1 MKRLSIRKQLL
12 TLFVPSLLGL
22 CIVSAVLS
30 SWLVSGFSGDAFDRD
45 LINSADSVVG
55 RLRWKDDKVV
65 VDLPPAAQAILKHD
79 ESDKFYYSVL
89 GIDGQR
95 ISGDSNM
102 PDPSRDLEVN
112 VPKVLTATIDG
123 QIVKLVEIKAAL
135 DEAEGQNVIVQVA
148 ETTNFRTRFQDR
160 MFLSIALPQ
169 LLAVLLGLWAVWYGV
184 AKILTPLRML
194 QQELA
199 NRSQADLSPL
209 SDAGTPEEVYP
220 LVVTLNHL
228 LNRLRDDIKAHQ
240 RFIAN
245 AAHQL
250 RTPLA
255 GLKTYSSI
263 GSEMTEADEL
273 KHIVK
278 ELDQGID
285 RASRIVAQLL
295 ALARTDASEPADL
308 TSRNSVDLNFL
319 VSDVVTDLIGQAI
332 RKNIELTFESSQMPA
347 TIYGDKSG
355 LRHLITNLIEN
366 SVLYTDNGGKVV
378 VGLSQNGSVVL
389 RVADTGPGIP
399 IDERERVFERFYR
412 LEGTNGNGSGLGL
425 SIVKE
430 VAKAH
435 KATVSIQST
444 STGCGTL
451 VLVEFPSVRN

>member
-12 TLFVPSLLGL
+12 TLFVPSLLCL
-22 CIVSAVLS
+22 YMVSALIS

-55 RLRWKDDKVV
+55 RLRMKDGKVV

-79 ESDKFYYSVL
+79 ESDKFYYCVL
-89 GIDGQR
+89 GMDGQLF
-95 ISGDSNM
+95 SGDANI
-102 PDPSRDLEVN
+102 PKPSIDLEVN

-123 QIVKLVEIKAAL
+123 NKVKLVEIKASL
-135 DEAEGQNVIVQVA
+135 DEADGKNVIVQVA
-148 ETTNFRTRFQDR
+148 ETTNFRTRFQER
-160 MFLSIALPQ
+160 MFLSIAVPQ
-169 LLAVLLGLWAVWYGV
+169 LLAILLGLWAVWYGV
-184 AKILTPLRML
+184 AKILTPLRIL
-194 QQELA
+194 QHELA
-199 NRSQADLSPL
+199 NRSQTDLSGL
-209 SDAGTPEEVYP
+209 SDDGTPEEVYP
-220 LVVTLNHL
+220 LVMTLNHL
-228 LNRLRDDIKAHQ
+228 LNRLREDIKAHQ

-263 GSEMTEADEL
+263 GSEMTQPEEL

-295 ALARTDASEPADL
+295 ALARTDGGESNDL
-308 TSRNSVDLNFL
+308 IAKNSVDLNFL
-319 VSDVVTDLIGQAI
+319 VSDVVAELVGQSI
-332 RKNIELTFESSQMPA
+332 RKNIELTFECSQLPA
-347 TIYGDKSG
+347 TISGDKSG
-355 LRHLITNLIEN
+355 LRHLIANLIEN
-366 SVLYTDNGGKVV
+366 SILYTDAGGKIVV
-378 VGLSQNGSVVL
+378 SLSQNESVILCVS
-389 RVADTGPGIP
+389 DTGRGIP

-412 LEGTNGNGSGLGL
+412 VPGTTGNGSGLGL

-435 KATVSIQST
+435 NATVLIQTST
-444 STGCGTL
+444 SGGTL
-451 VLVEFPSVRN
+451 FTVKFPAKTS